1 LDILSNFG
9 EYVVYGN
16 TGPNFQLPFYQL
28 LSKNLQLRFFL
39 VYSLSPQDCARAID
53 TLMLMLE
60 QDQLQHNIGAR
71 MSLDD
76 IVQAHEMVERGEV
89 TGNLVLKV

>member
-1 LDILSNFG
+1 
-9 EYVVYGN
+9 
-16 TGPNFQLPFYQL
+16 
-28 LSKNLQLRFFL
+28 
-39 VYSLSPQDCARAID
+39 
-53 TLMLMLE
+53 MLMLE